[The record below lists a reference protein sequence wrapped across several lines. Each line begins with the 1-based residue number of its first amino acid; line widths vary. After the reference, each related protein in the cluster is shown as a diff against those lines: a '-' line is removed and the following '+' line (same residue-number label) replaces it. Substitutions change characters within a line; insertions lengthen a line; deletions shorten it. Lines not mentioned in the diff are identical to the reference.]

1 MRPRLLLVARER
13 YRLPLSEP
21 LQRKFDALDR
31 EFELRVLASAAEPGE
46 EGDVRFRL
54 SPPLRTRLLDGAGFF
69 AALPAR
75 VARELRSF
83 RPDAVLVQGAHEAA
97 AVLLGRGLARHEAP
111 VILDL
116 HGDWRG
122 ATRLYGSPLR
132 RLLDP
137 AADLV
142 SNLAV
147 SRVDAIRTVS
157 TFTTELVRARGREPA
172 GVFPAFIDVAAF
184 VERPPAPLPERAQ
197 ALFVG
202 ALESTKN
209 IDGLASAWRL
219 TAPRVPEAT
228 LRLVGRGRQ
237 NPVVER
243 LLADLP
249 GQTAW
254 TPELPNAAVAEAL
267 DAATVLVVPSRAEGM
282 GRVIVEAFCRG
293 RGVIGSRAGGI
304 PELVEGGVNG
314 LLVDSSD
321 TRGLAD
327 ALTRVLLDPAL
338 AERLGVEARR
348 SAERY
353 IVSPVE
359 FAARL
364 RALVDEVRTEGPV
377 RKMNWGA

>member
-97 AVLLGRGLARHEAP
+97 AVMLDRGLARHEAP

-122 ATRLYGSPLR
+122 ATRLYGSPFR

-142 SNLAV
+142 AHGAIR
-147 SRVDAIRTVS
+147 RVDAIRAVS
-157 TFTTELVRARGREPA
+157 SYTADLVRERGREPA
-172 GVFPAFIDVAAF
+172 GVFPAFIDVASF
-184 VERPPAPLPERAQ
+184 IERPPAPLPGRAQ

-209 IDGLASAWRL
+209 VDGLAAAWRV
-219 TAPRVPEAT
+219 TARRVPEAT

-237 NPVVER
+237 APIVER
-243 LLADLP
+243 LIADLP
-249 GQTAW
+249 TQTAW
-254 TPELPNAAVAEAL
+254 TPELSSADVAEAL
-267 DAATVLVVPSRAEGM
+267 DAATVLVVPSRAEGL
-282 GRVIVEAFCRG
+282 GRVVIEAFCRG
-293 RGVIGSRAGGI
+293 RGVVGSRVGGI
-304 PELVEGGVNG
+304 PELVEDGVNG
-314 LLVDSSD
+314 LLVDASN

-327 ALTRVLLDPAL
+327 ALAHVLQDPSL
-338 AERLGVEARR
+338 AERLGMEARK
-348 SAERY
+348 SAERH
-353 IVSPVE
+353 IVTPDE

-364 RALVDEVRTEGPV
+364 RALVDEVRT
-377 RKMNWGA
+377 